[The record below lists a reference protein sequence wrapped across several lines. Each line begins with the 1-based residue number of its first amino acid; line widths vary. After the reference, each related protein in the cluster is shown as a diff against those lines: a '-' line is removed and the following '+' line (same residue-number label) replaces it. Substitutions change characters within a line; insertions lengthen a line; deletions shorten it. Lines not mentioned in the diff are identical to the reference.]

1 MDQKSTKPKQPDK
14 TGQPSLLGKRPCLDP
29 DYESD
34 TEQVLTYWP
43 RFLVIK
49 PKDQDKTF
57 STVSPFAISKA
68 LHGIA
73 GELKSVKKLHTGE
86 LMVECSKKSH
96 SDNLLKC
103 TTFIDFPV
111 ITSPHR
117 SLNSSRGIIRHREF
131 KFCTDEEIQENLSS
145 KGVTDVKRI
154 SVTRDGNKTPTN
166 TFILTFNTPT
176 LPSSLKIAWFNVSVE
191 PYIPNPLRCFN
202 CQRFGHHKDKCK
214 CKLVCA
220 RCGAEGHEANSCS
233 DEIKCFNCKGKHFA
247 YAKSCPKWIS
257 EKEIQT
263 IKYQQNLSY
272 PEARKI
278 VEQRTPSGLSYA
290 AAARPAEQKSF
301 TSSYAQTDFSP
312 MCWKQYKPPQL
323 SEFEMGLSK
332 DLTGSLKSQPGPSR
346 DYTGSS
352 GNHLGS
358 SKNHSHAGSTRN
370 QTTGSNKNQCHSSG
384 SQPTSKVNK
393 STPQKDNKSSKSD
406 NKKVA
411 STESSNGGGK
421 ANSNSFIKKSRK
433 NGGLKPEIPP
443 KPTLINLKSNPFN
456 VLAMDTSE
464 PISAACI
471 PKKTIVTRDPVLAP

>member
-1 MDQKSTKPKQPDK
+1 M
-14 TGQPSLLGKRPCLDP
+14 
-29 DYESD
+29 
-34 TEQVLTYWP
+34 
-43 RFLVIK
+43 
-49 PKDQDKTF
+49 
-57 STVSPFAISKA
+57 
-68 LHGIA
+68 
-73 GELKSVKKLHTGE
+73 KSVKKLHTGE
-86 LMVECSKKSH
+86 LMVECTKKAH

-103 TTFIDFPV
+103 TKFINFPV

-131 KFCTDEEIQENLSS
+131 KFCSDEEVKENLSS
-145 KGVTDVKRI
+145 KGVVEVKRI
-154 SVTRDGNKTPTN
+154 SVTRDGIKCSTN
-166 TFILTFNTPT
+166 TFILTFNTST
-176 LPSSLKIAWFNVSVE
+176 LPSSIKIAWFNVAVE
-191 PYIPNPLRCFN
+191 PYVPNPLRCFH

-220 RCGAEGHEANSCS
+220 RCGGEGHEADGCLKNTQ
-233 DEIKCFNCKGKHFA
+233 CFNCKGEHFA
-247 YAKSCPKWIS
+247 SAKTCPKWIS

-263 IKYQQNLSY
+263 IKYTRNISY

-278 VEQRTPSGLSYA
+278 VDNRTPSGLSYA
-290 AAARPAEQKSF
+290 AVATATMPVGVKSF
-301 TSSYAQTDFSP
+301 TSTSTQTNPCEFIL
-312 MCWKQYKPPQL
+312 PPPFWGTPPPFQ
-323 SEFEMGLSK
+323 GTRVGTNTTQ
-332 DLTGSLKSQPGPSR
+332 TGSLGQPGPSR
-346 DYTGSS
+346 DHTGSS

-370 QTTGSNKNQCHSSG
+370 QTTGSNKNQGHSSG

-393 STPQKDNKSSKSD
+393 SAPQKDNKSPQSD

-471 PKKTIVTRDPVLAP
+471 PKKTTVPRDPVLAP